1 MLFLYFFFVDS
12 FCITSRLSTAWV
24 FLQKLFMFNKPFAFG
39 LQTVFVPVQVVDIKV
54 ENKLVH
60 RNMACLST
68 TIIDL

>member
-1 MLFLYFFFVDS
+1 
-12 FCITSRLSTAWV
+12 
-24 FLQKLFMFNKPFAFG
+24 LFMFNKPFAFG

-68 TIIDL
+68 TVIDL